1 MSDRNYKQLFASR
14 TVKILIYIFRI
25 SWTVLS
31 NPKLSLNKGELAV
44 IVAVITCDCINTD
57 LTAAQRKIWNIS
69 LLESY
74 SITKQTCHIHRVYK
88 HYHPSPWLTN
98 IHLLVKLQVRGRLK
112 VIKVTSSEK
121 QLNIFSRKSDWT
133 TSVVSPLVSQS
144 VR

>member
-1 MSDRNYKQLFASR
+1 MSDRNYGNYKQLFASR

-25 SWTVLS
+25 SWTV
-31 NPKLSLNKGELAV
+31 LSLNKGELAV

-74 SITKQTCHIHRVYK
+74 SITKQTCHIHRLYK

-98 IHLLVKLQVRGRLK
+98 IHLLVILQVRGRLK

-121 QLNIFSRKSDWT
+121 QLNIFSHERVMT
-133 TSVVSPLVSQS
+133 
-144 VR
+144 